1 MTSNDNTFVRRRK
14 KMISKYVFGNPI
26 ITEAVIADIEPS
38 DGKPEFGSIDS
49 TDGFRFTYTMGEDD
63 IV

>member
-1 MTSNDNTFVRRRK
+1 MTSDDNTFVRRRR

-26 ITEAVIADIEPS
+26 NTEAVIADIEPS

-49 TDGFRFTYTMGEDD
+49 TD
-63 IV
+63 